1 MEIST
6 FELLVKPIAPPPA
19 SADVARRVVQ
29 GYFLTVS
36 NLEERNFRF
45 RIDFFISL
53 PNPGFG
59 DPNSRILDG
68 KVSLLYD
75 IAGENI
81 ELSLARDGR
90 SNRYFAFFDLP
101 AGKTASVQLLPKL
114 TPEILASPNPQLEIR
129 GYASISLPPIFR
141 RFTGPLDLD
150 NGTDAIADTNGS
162 IATDVSIRPIPVPQF
177 LAQSKVPVSVLLT
190 PEVRGTFL
198 PRDLNA
204 GNLDVDQISY
214 SLPLASGKA
223 LNLIS
228 PEPGWRNFIGQNLDD
243 IQAVLKSSASDLEN
257 SKTLVE
263 ALAKLETNG
272 VA

>member
-36 NLEERNFRF
+36 NLEEKNFRF

-59 DPNSRILDG
+59 DPNSRIPDG
-68 KVSLLYD
+68 KVALLYD
-75 IAGENI
+75 VAGENT
-81 ELSLARDGR
+81 ELFLSRDGLT
-90 SNRYFAFFDLP
+90 NRYFAFFDLP
-101 AGKTASVQLLPKL
+101 AGKTASVELLPRL
-114 TPEILASPNPQLEIR
+114 TPEILANPNPQLEIR

-141 RFTGPLDLD
+141 GFPGPIDLD
-150 NGTDAIADTNGS
+150 NAADAIADSNGS
-162 IATDVSIRPIPVPQF
+162 IAVDTPIRPIPVPQF
-177 LAQSKVPVSVLLT
+177 VAQSKVPVSVLLT

-198 PRDLNA
+198 PKDLNA
-204 GNLDVDQISY
+204 STLDVDQISY
-214 SLPLASGKA
+214 SLPLASGKS
-223 LNLIS
+223 LNSIS
-228 PEPGWRNFIGQNLDD
+228 PEPGWKSFIGQNLDQ
-243 IQAVLKSSASDLEN
+243 IQEALKISASDLEN

-263 ALAKLETNG
+263 TLGKLQTNG